1 MPRSGPPTGVREG
14 GHRELRRVMGEP
26 TVPRPKYSR
35 VLLKLGGFL
44 VQTRFDIVWDEAAEC
59 AIYHPLGL
67 NMIADITVE

>member
-1 MPRSGPPTGVREG
+1 MWAFWNLVRAQLISKDFPRIPIGCFPI
-14 GHRELRRVMGEP
+14 
-26 TVPRPKYSR
+26 

-67 NMIADITVE
+67 KMIADITAE